1 MDNTST
7 SENKKMTNFSP
18 KGIFKDCINL
28 SQQVTMGVTRGMNK
42 FAEMGFL
49 PASFTADAQS
59 DVDFLAYHPVT
70 GVVEK
75 VQVKT
80 TTYKRKGNY
89 IAALKSGG
97 KGKGNRKVAKD
108 FTKLYVLDADG
119 NDFII
124 DYDEIKNN
132 TTQVTMK

>member
-1 MDNTST
+1 MRLEMSEST
-7 SENKKMTNFSP
+7 DKNRKFDLYSLLNEIKESKKQCYLLKIAHKRKYRPRT
-18 KGIFKDCINL
+18 
-28 SQQVTMGVTRGMNK
+28 V
-42 FAEMGFL
+42 
-49 PASFTADAQS
+49 
-59 DVDFLAYHPVT
+59 
-70 GVVEK
+70 
-75 VQVKT
+75 
-80 TTYKRKGNY
+80 YKRKGNY

>member
-1 MDNTST
+1 M
-7 SENKKMTNFSP
+7 MTNFNP
-18 KGIFKDCINL
+18 RGIFENCSSL
-28 SQQVTMGVTRGMNK
+28 SQQVTMGVTRGMCK
-42 FAEMGFL
+42 FAEMGYFS
-49 PASFTADAQS
+49 ANFTADVQC
-59 DVDFLAYHPVT
+59 DVDFLAYHPET
-70 GVVEK
+70 GAVEK

-97 KGKGNRKVAKD
+97 YGKGNRKVAKD

-119 NDFII
+119 NDYII